1 MSWMNQTLAI
11 TGQNLRSLGQRRAN
25 ALVSVIGVAGVV
37 AVFVAVLSMAAGF
50 ERTMASVGSELNIIV
65 LREGSSSELD
75 SGLSSDQVK
84 IIKDAPGLA
93 QDQSG
98 PMASAELHVVVDL
111 KKKSTRT
118 DANVP
123 LRGVEPAAASIR
135 QGLSIVAGRWF
146 EPGKMELV
154 AGRGAASQFSGIEV
168 GNRLKFGQS
177 EWQVV
182 GIFEADGGVPESE
195 LWADVKVVQPA
206 YRRGNN
212 FASVF
217 ARLENA
223 GALTSLRDTLST
235 DPRLSVDVKLER
247 EYFSEQSEALSG
259 FISIA
264 GYGIALLM
272 ALGAAFGA
280 INTMYTTVSERNREI
295 ATLKALGFSGGP
307 IVISVLVESLLLSL
321 AGGLAGG
328 ILAYVV
334 FNGFTVSTLNFT
346 GFSQIVFAFAVTPT
360 LLFQGIFIALV
371 IGLVAGFLPAIRAAR
386 RPVST
391 ALRDL

>member
-1 MSWMNQTLAI
+1 MSWISQSVAI
-11 TGQNLRSLGQRRAN
+11 TGQNLQSLGQRRVN

-50 ERTMASVGSELNIIV
+50 ERTMESVGSELNIIV

-75 SGLSSDQVK
+75 SGLSSEQVR

-93 QDQSG
+93 QDQAG

-111 KKKSTRT
+111 RKKTTQT

-123 LRGVEPAAASIR
+123 LRGVEPAAATIR
-135 QGLSIVAGRWF
+135 EGLSIVEGRWF

-154 AGRGAASQFSGIEV
+154 AGLGAASQFSGLEV
-168 GNRLKFGQS
+168 GSRLKFGQS
-177 EWQVV
+177 EWQLV
-182 GIFEADGGVPESE
+182 GLFEADGGVPESE

-206 YRRGNN
+206 YRRGNTY
-212 FASVF
+212 ASVF
-217 ARLENA
+217 ARLETA
-223 GALTSLRDTLST
+223 EALVGLRDTLSA
-235 DPRLSVDVKLER
+235 DPRLAVDVKLER

-264 GYGIALLM
+264 GYGIAILM

-280 INTMYTTVSERNREI
+280 INTMYTAVSERNREI
-295 ATLKALGFSGGP
+295 ATLKALGFGAGP
-307 IVISVLVESLLLSL
+307 IVISVLVESLLLAAVGGAL
-321 AGGLAGG
+321 GGGLAY
-328 ILAYVV
+328 LV
-334 FNGFTVSTLNFT
+334 FNGFTVSTLNFS
-346 GFSQIVFAFAVTPT
+346 GFSQIVFAFAVTPG
-360 LLFQGIFIALV
+360 LLFRGIVIALM
-371 IGLVAGFLPAIRAAR
+371 IGLVAGFFPAIRAAR